1 MIKYIKGYY
10 AMTFSGGIVVETP
23 SGIGFEI
30 NIPAGSPLYKY
41 GEGEEITVF
50 TAMIVKEDD
59 ISLYGFHNRESLDLF
74 RMLITV
80 SGIGAKGAMSIMGSM
95 SADLVLMGIPFVVAG
110 KSRIGLSVVPKTL
123 SWHYVVMEVIFAI
136 GVWGNSPQSLQ
147 SALVLIYAG
156 VITPVFE
163 EMLFRG
169 YIWNRI
175 HQVCSNRWIVY
186 VIVTVLFGI
195 WHIAY
200 TDSIAY
206 RISDGLYSIMIWK
219 VITGMCFG
227 VLLGAVRMKSDN
239 CFATMLVHGTWNLF
253 TR

>member
-1 MIKYIKGYY
+1 MNH
-10 AMTFSGGIVVETP
+10 T
-23 SGIGFEI
+23 
-30 NIPAGSPLYKY
+30 
-41 GEGEEITVF
+41 
-50 TAMIVKEDD
+50 
-59 ISLYGFHNRESLDLF
+59 ES
-74 RMLITV
+74 I
-80 SGIGAKGAMSIMGSM
+80 IMGQKLKRQRIMTAVQIVFLLVASAVIRYLIRQIIFLYAGHTEFLDRM
-95 SADLVLMGIPFVVAG
+95 GSLSADLVLIGILIVVAG

-136 GVWGNSPQSLQ
+136 GVWGNSPENLQ

-163 EMLFRG
+163 ELLFRG

-175 HQVCSNRWIVY
+175 QQVCNNRWFVY
-186 VIVTVLFGI
+186 VIVTVLFGL
-195 WHIAY
+195 WHLAY
-200 TDSIAY
+200 MDSIAY

-227 VLLGAVRMKSDN
+227 VLLGAVRVKSDN